1 MKMMESLRESLPS
14 LIQRYK
20 LYTLICLPCS
30 QLFSFITQSGQVLKV
45 TQFQLEQWST
55 EGLCS
60 NPQALVGIIDQM
72 SVVQRR
78 TGNKPYIVH
87 GR

>member
-1 MKMMESLRESLPS
+1 MGVR
-14 LIQRYK
+14 R
-20 LYTLICLPCS
+20 
-30 QLFSFITQSGQVLKV
+30 QVQKV
-45 TQFQLEQWST
+45 TQFLLEQWST

-60 NPQALVGIIDQM
+60 NPQALVGIIDQI

>member
-1 MKMMESLRESLPS
+1 MESIRESLPS
-14 LIQRYK
+14 LIQKYK
-20 LYTLICLPCS
+20 CIHFNLLALLTAIS
-30 QLFSFITQSGQVLKV
+30 IIQSGRVLKV
-45 TQFQLEQWST
+45 TQFQMEQWST

-60 NPQALVGIIDQM
+60 SPKVLVGVIDQM

-78 TGNKPYIVH
+78 TGNKAIVVH